1 MSIFQIRMLNSLL
14 QQAVVGFEMEV
25 FSKFK
30 LNLFV
35 LIVALFVL
43 VFHAHAENQ
52 VKIIERDN
60 FQKRMRVDAITDK
73 TTGQL
78 KDYITFSFYLKEK
91 LIFCHMSKDRSAP
104 AVICH

>member
-1 MSIFQIRMLNSLL
+1 ML
-14 QQAVVGFEMEV
+14 QQAVVGFEMVV

-30 LNLFV
+30 LSLFV
-35 LIVALFVL
+35 LIIALFVS
-43 VFHAHAENQ
+43 VSHAYAENQ

-60 FQKRMRVDAITDK
+60 FQKRMRVNSITDK

>member
-1 MSIFQIRMLNSLL
+1 
-14 QQAVVGFEMEV
+14 MEV

-35 LIVALFVL
+35 LIVALFVS
-43 VFHAHAENQ
+43 VSHAYSENQ
-52 VKIIERDN
+52 IKIIERDN

-73 TTGQL
+73 TNGQL

-91 LIFCHMSKDRSAP
+91 LIFCHMSKDRTSP